1 MSTGQRILVVD
12 DEHSFLRLCAGWLSG
27 LGYEVAQA
35 SDASQ
40 AKSQFEQNPCDLVL
54 LDLALPP
61 SNQPEEGLTL
71 IPTFQHTPVIV
82 LTGHADREL
91 ALTAIDRGAWDFL
104 SKPVDPA
111 LLRVVVTRALHK
123 HALEC
128 ELRALKTHLAP
139 DTLGLIG
146 KSQAMEGLRELV
158 RRIGPSDLNVM
169 ILGPSGSGKELVAK
183 ALHRLSPRRDNPF
196 VPVHC
201 GAIPTTLL
209 ESELFGALK
218 GSYTGADRDRGG
230 MLESAQGGTLFL
242 DEIGEMPSAMQVKLL
257 RFLQEGTFTPVGG
270 RKTKHADVRVIC
282 ATHRDI
288 EIMVQ
293 EGAFREDLYY
303 RLKGII
309 LRTPALQDRQDDLPL
324 LAQVFLQQFAKGKL
338 KRLAPDG
345 LHLLLKHPW
354 HGNVRELQNVIE
366 SAVALSGDSADLS
379 MDDLILAMGNRSD
392 SVANTKKE
400 MTSSGRLLDGEV
412 ERLEKR
418 LLVQALEETGNN
430 HSQAAQRLG
439 ISRAGLL
446 KKMKRL
452 RLR

>member
-1 MSTGQRILVVD
+1 MNTGQRILVVD
-12 DEHSFLRLCAGWLSG
+12 DEPAFLRLCAGWLNG
-27 LGYEVAQA
+27 LGYQVTQA
-35 SDASQ
+35 SDAPQ
-40 AKSQFEQNPCDLVL
+40 ARSQFNDHPCELVL

-61 SNQPEEGLTL
+61 SHQPEEGLAL
-71 IPTFQHTPVIV
+71 IPFFKQTPVIV

-91 ALTAIDRGAWDFL
+91 ALTAIERGAWDFL

-123 HALEC
+123 HALEL
-128 ELRALKTHLAP
+128 ELRTLKTHLAP

-183 ALHRLSPRRDNPF
+183 ALHQLSPRREHPF

-270 RKTKHADVRVIC
+270 RKPKHADVRVVC
-282 ATHRDI
+282 ATHRNI
-288 EIMVQ
+288 ETMVK
-293 EGAFREDLYY
+293 EGVFREDLYY

-309 LRTPALQDRQDDLPL
+309 LRTPALRDRQDDLPL
-324 LAQVFLQQFAKGKL
+324 LAQVFLHRFAKGKP
-338 KRLAPDG
+338 KHVTAEG
-345 LHLLLKHPW
+345 LRVLLDHPW
-354 HGNVRELQNVIE
+354 PGNVRELENVLE
-366 SAVALSGDSADLS
+366 SAVALSGDRAELS
-379 MDDLILAMGNRSD
+379 RDDFALAMGSQEQASPNM
-392 SVANTKKE
+392 E
-400 MTSSGRLLDGEV
+400 QPISGVSLSLGEEV

-418 LLVQALEETGNN
+418 LLIQALDETGDN
-430 HSQAAQRLG
+430 HSHAAQRLG

>member
-12 DEHSFLRLCAGWLSG
+12 DEPAFLRLCTGWLNG
-27 LGYEVAQA
+27 LGYQVTPA
-35 SDASQ
+35 SDAPQ
-40 AKSQFEQNPCDLVL
+40 AKIQFKHNPCELVL

-61 SNQPEEGLTL
+61 SHQPEEGLAL
-71 IPTFQHTPVIV
+71 IPSFEQTPVIV

-91 ALTAIDRGAWDFL
+91 ALTAIERGAWDFL

-111 LLRVVVTRALHK
+111 LLRVVVTRALNK
-123 HALEC
+123 HALEL
-128 ELRALKTHLAP
+128 ELRTLKTHLAP

-169 ILGPSGSGKELVAK
+169 ILGPSGSGKELVAI
-183 ALHRLSPRRDNPF
+183 ALHRLSPRRENPF

-218 GSYTGADRDRGG
+218 GSYTGADRDRTG

-242 DEIGEMPSAMQVKLL
+242 DEIGEMPPAMQVKLL

-288 EIMVQ
+288 ETMVQ
-293 EGAFREDLYY
+293 TGEFREDLYY

-309 LRTPALQDRQDDLPL
+309 LRTPALRDRQDDLPL
-324 LAQVFLQQFAKGKL
+324 LTPVFLHRFAKGKPKHL
-338 KRLAPDG
+338 TTDA
-345 LHLLLKHPW
+345 LHLLLGHSWP
-354 HGNVRELQNVIE
+354 GNVRELENVLE
-366 SAVALSGDSADLS
+366 SAVALSGDRVELS
-379 MDDLILAMGNRSD
+379 RDDITLAMGNQ
-392 SVANTKKE
+392 
-400 MTSSGRLLDGEV
+400 TSFRTSQQESEQDASPSLDEQV

-418 LLVQALEETGNN
+418 LLVEALEETRHN

-452 RLR
+452 KLR